1 MLRSALATN
10 NETKTNLTARLAALR
25 HAIQAFKNTIAP
37 LPVGAN
43 IQDQLIVIHAMVL
56 LALIRLDVAPTWTGG
71 SVHNALAAVTLVDDA
86 SFEYIGNVNPIL
98 GFLLTAIGQVLI
110 DELIRIRRLANK
122 PKEDGEREKKIKD
135 AVDRLAIALRACG
148 AESPYICE

>member
-1 MLRSALATN
+1 MA
-10 NETKTNLTARLAALR
+10 ARLATVR
-25 HAIQAFKNTIAP
+25 HAIQAFRETIAP

-43 IQDQLIVIHAMVL
+43 IQDQLIVIHATVL
-56 LALIRLDVAPTWTGG
+56 LALIRLDVAPTWTQG
-71 SVHNALAAVTLVDDA
+71 SVQNALAAVALVDGA

-122 PKEDGEREKKIKD
+122 SKEDGEQGKKVKD

>member
-1 MLRSALATN
+1 MLRPALATS
-10 NETKTNLTARLAALR
+10 NETRANLAARLAAVR
-25 HAIQAFKNTIAP
+25 HATQAFKDTIAP
-37 LPVGAN
+37 LPVGTN
-43 IQDQLIVIHAMVL
+43 IQDQLIVIHTTVL
-56 LALIRLDVAPTWTGG
+56 LALIRLDVAPTWANG
-71 SVHNALAAVTLVDDA
+71 SIQNALTAVALVDST
-86 SFEYIGNVNPIL
+86 SFEYTGNVNPIL

-122 PKEDGEREKKIKD
+122 SEEDKEQEKKTKD